1 MMTLEELTPW
11 RVAAIEGSLPEPVR
25 SDRWQPLRAGVA
37 NLWEYDAAEVWY
49 ADGRMQLQGAN
60 ESGKSTLMTLTTLLL
75 LAGEITSHNIDTLG
89 QNDKRFRYYVEPT
102 DHALDRRD
110 TSAQKNRGWAWLE
123 FGRCAQADQEA
134 DFFTL
139 LLFAETRR
147 ADTNITVNWC
157 TLSGQTRVR
166 SGLSLTT
173 AGFVADPVRFKEV
186 PGFKVHPTG
195 TAYRETIARVLY
207 DSDEAWLNQLI
218 RILRVVRTPQI
229 GNRIDL
235 KFLTQAFRTA
245 LPPITQDEVNQLA
258 DGWDQLQRLRDER
271 DEADQALAAVTDFSR
286 RSWRPWADAVIRA
299 AADPVTTATS
309 ALTQITRAESA
320 AREAVRTL
328 TKQKGD
334 LDNQHADEEVAQRLA
349 AAERETLQE
358 QDAYKDAVS
367 AVANARQLAEQAT
380 QAEAT
385 ATRSEQRAS
394 KAQAAVLPA
403 RQQLEAARKHLHSAE
418 CSVEAAADAVAAL
431 ATQAGLANVTAQHLA
446 ERDTARLRQA
456 SRLRTVA
463 ARRAD
468 DLLETHLRTL
478 GKVEAAATEAA
489 KVRNRLGQAEQRAAK
504 KSAEVEAAITT
515 TADALST
522 WLQDVDERIRP
533 SAETAEGW
541 ASLVAGLSEKVSPS
555 PALAMAISREHLI
568 PARRPYEKQQADL
581 GKALSDNAEE
591 REKLQVQLDQVEAE
605 QDPVPGDPEF
615 WKRRQRPGGVTPEG
629 APFWRLVETLDGAP
643 VAILEATLDAAGLLQ
658 AWATPDG
665 VYLRSRDG
673 DETVWSPGAE
683 EVLAGA
689 SLRDVLQPADDA
701 GNLTAAVDRLLTRV
715 AYGMDIAAHPV
726 TVSPDG
732 RWRHGELTGT
742 ASPRQESPKLLGA
755 ASRAADRLRRAEQ
768 IWKRISDLADDRELM
783 SLELDDVV
791 GLLSALDA
799 ASDHL
804 PSDSDVVTA
813 VLAARD
819 AAKRV
824 TDLQTEAEDA
834 DKAVEVAQK
843 AADESAAIVAGH
855 CDEHDLPRMRA
866 GVADVLTALSDYVSA
881 ITALESKMSLIEP
894 LSTAARQAEEA
905 LEGLVEAA
913 GTAAADAED
922 DRTTARTLRSQ
933 ADTAGKA
940 LSKDAQEILQE
951 VSRLGKRI
959 KDAADTL
966 RQLDRDLLELATK
979 LARAQT
985 VLEET
990 EGRRAS
996 AEADREAAANRW
1008 WVCVDS
1014 GLPRLRGV
1022 PEPSTRNITAALE
1035 NSRTARAM
1043 ITPRNWPDSDQ
1054 QHQIAQVVQNRWGA
1068 MVSDSSELRSKLE
1081 LLGGRSVRVTSP
1093 GDGSEDFPGSLQLIV
1108 DSTGAAL
1115 APPRA
1120 AERLSALLEH
1130 LQADY
1135 DVELTK
1141 TIDELLGSTF
1151 IEHLRDRLAEAEL
1164 LREDI
1169 NKKLAQNPTA
1179 ISGITLRLRRI
1190 PVTEER
1196 AANDVLDTLEQHFDM
1211 LPKPSQD
1218 RIRAFL
1224 SERITSAQEASRASG
1239 DPDWR
1244 SRLAEILDYRRWFEL
1259 RLEYRTPRS
1268 ESGDRPGGGWRSLER
1283 GDHGLLSG
1291 GAKVV
1296 TLMQPFIAALHAMY
1310 DQAGSGPRMLWLDEA
1325 FGGVDGTNKA
1335 SMFRLLT
1342 SCDLDWLIAGPGII
1356 ANSAAVPI
1364 AAIYEVRRAPQ
1375 PLPGVSLELAVWAGN
1390 ELTHVMAPDPAD
1402 LKDMAAHDLTKDED
1416 NDALF

>member
-1 MMTLEELTPW
+1 MMTLEELTSW
-11 RVAAIEGSLPEPVR
+11 RVAAIEGKLPAPVR
-25 SDRWQPLRAGVA
+25 SGRWQPLRAGVV
-37 NLWEYDAAEVWY
+37 NLWEYDTVEVWY

-123 FGRCAQADQEA
+123 FGRGAQADREA

-147 ADTNITVNWC
+147 ADTNMTVSWC

-173 AGFVADPVRFKEV
+173 AGFVADPARFKEV
-186 PGFKVHPTG
+186 PGFTAHPTG

-207 DSDEAWLNQLI
+207 DTDEAWLNQLN

-229 GNRIDL
+229 GHKIDL

-245 LPPITQDEVNQLA
+245 LPPIAQDEVNQLA
-258 DGWDQLQRLRDER
+258 DGWEQLQRLRDER
-271 DEADQALAAVTDFSR
+271 DEADQALTAVTDFSR

-299 AADPVTTATS
+299 AADPVAS
-309 ALTQITRAESA
+309 AASTLTRITREESA
-320 AREAVRTL
+320 AREAVSTL
-328 TKQKGD
+328 SEQKQT
-334 LDNQHADEEVAQRLA
+334 LDKQHEEEEEAQRLA
-349 AAERETLQE
+349 TAERETLQE

-367 AVANARQLAEQAT
+367 AVANARQLAEQAS

-385 ATRSEQRAS
+385 ANRSQQRAR
-394 KAQAAVLPA
+394 KAEADILPA
-403 RQQLEAARKHLHSAE
+403 QQWLNEAGENLDSAE
-418 CSVEAAADAVAAL
+418 RSVATAAEAVSAHAAK
-431 ATQAGLANVTAQHLA
+431 AGLADVTAQHLA

-456 SRLRTVA
+456 SRLRTAA

-468 DLLETHLRTL
+468 ELIETHSKAL
-478 GKVEAAATEAA
+478 GQAEAAATEAA
-489 KVRNRLGQAEQRAAK
+489 KVRNRLGQAEQTAAE
-504 KSAEVEAAITT
+504 KSAEVEAATTITVDKL
-515 TADALST
+515 TA
-522 WLQDVDERIRP
+522 WIQGVDERIRP
-533 SAETAEGW
+533 SAETAESW
-541 ASLVAGLSEKVSPS
+541 ASLVAGLPEGVSPS
-555 PALAMAISREHLI
+555 PVLAMAISREHLI
-568 PARRPYEKQQADL
+568 PVRRPREKRRAELD
-581 GKALSDNAEE
+581 KALSDNAED
-591 REKLQVQLDQVEAE
+591 RKKLQLQLDQIEAE
-605 QDPVPGDPEF
+605 RDPVPGDPEF
-615 WKRRQRPGGVTPEG
+615 WQRRQRPEGVTAEG
-629 APFWRLVETLDGAP
+629 APFWRLVETLDDAP
-643 VAILEATLDAAGLLQ
+643 VAMLEAALDAAGLLQ
-658 AWATPDG
+658 AWVTPDG
-665 VYLRSRDG
+665 VYLPSRDG
-673 DETVWSPGAE
+673 DETVWAPGAAE
-683 EVLAGA
+683 ALAAA
-689 SLRDVLQPADDA
+689 SLRDVLRPADDA
-701 GNLTAAVDRLLTRV
+701 GELAAAVDRLLTRV
-715 AYGMDIAAHPV
+715 EYGTDVSAHRV
-726 TVSPDG
+726 TVAPDG
-732 RWRHGELTGT
+732 RWRQGVLTGT
-742 ASPRQESPKLLGA
+742 ASPRAESPKLLGA
-755 ASRAADRLRRAEQ
+755 AARAADRIRRAGQ
-768 IWKRISDLADDRELM
+768 IRKRICDLADDRELI

-791 GLLSALDA
+791 GLLAALDT

-813 VLAARD
+813 VLAERD

-834 DKAVEVAQK
+834 DKIADAAQR
-843 AADESAAIVAGH
+843 AADASAATVAWH
-855 CDEHDLPRMRA
+855 CDEHDLPRTRPEVA
-866 GVADVLTALSDYVSA
+866 GVLTALSDYGSA
-881 ITALESKMSLIEP
+881 ITALEGKMSLVGP
-894 LSTAARQAEEA
+894 LSAVAKQAEEA
-905 LEGLVEAA
+905 LNGLVEAA
-913 GTAAADAED
+913 GTAAADAEE
-922 DRTTARTLRSQ
+922 DRSTARTLRSQ
-933 ADTAGKA
+933 ADAAGRA
-940 LSKDAQEILQE
+940 LSKDAQEILRE
-951 VSRLGKRI
+951 VSRLSKRI
-959 KDAADTL
+959 KDAGDTL
-966 RQLDRDLLELATK
+966 KQLDKNLLELATT

-990 EGRRAS
+990 EGKRES

-1008 WVCVDS
+1008 WACVDS

-1022 PEPSTRNITAALE
+1022 PESPARNVTAALE
-1035 NSRTARAM
+1035 NSRAARAM
-1043 ITPRNWPDSDQ
+1043 ISPRNWPDSDQ
-1054 QHQIAQVVQNRWGA
+1054 QHQFAQVVQNRWAA
-1068 MVSDSSELRSKLE
+1068 MVSDSSDLRSKLE
-1081 LLGGRSVRVTSP
+1081 LLGGRSVQVTSP
-1093 GDGSEDFPGSLQLIV
+1093 GDGREDFPGSLQLIV
-1108 DSTGAAL
+1108 DSTGTAF
-1115 APPRA
+1115 APPKA
-1120 AERLSALLEH
+1120 AERLSALLEQ

-1135 DVELTK
+1135 DDELTK

-1224 SERITSAQEASRASG
+1224 SERITSAQEAARASG
-1239 DPDWR
+1239 DPSWR

-1259 RLEYRTPRS
+1259 HLEYRTPRS

-1356 ANSAAVPI
+1356 ANSAAVPM

-1375 PLPGVSLELAVWAGN
+1375 PLPGVSLELAVWAAN

-1402 LKDMAAHDLTKDED
+1402 LKDMAAPDTADED
-1416 NDALF
+1416 NGALF